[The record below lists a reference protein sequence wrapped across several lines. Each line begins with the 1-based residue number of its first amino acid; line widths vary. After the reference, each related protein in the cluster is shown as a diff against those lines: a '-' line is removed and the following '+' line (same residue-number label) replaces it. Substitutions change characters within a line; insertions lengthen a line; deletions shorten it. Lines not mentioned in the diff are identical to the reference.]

1 MEKILEGKTTE
12 TRNLK
17 SMNMDSM
24 SIKEILTLIN
34 EEDKRVPESI
44 QEVIPKIEKAVKLII
59 EAFNNNGRLIYMG
72 DFINER
78 NKRFIQL

>member
-34 EEDKRVPESI
+34 
-44 QEVIPKIEKAVKLII
+44 
-59 EAFNNNGRLIYMG
+59 
-72 DFINER
+72 
-78 NKRFIQL
+78 